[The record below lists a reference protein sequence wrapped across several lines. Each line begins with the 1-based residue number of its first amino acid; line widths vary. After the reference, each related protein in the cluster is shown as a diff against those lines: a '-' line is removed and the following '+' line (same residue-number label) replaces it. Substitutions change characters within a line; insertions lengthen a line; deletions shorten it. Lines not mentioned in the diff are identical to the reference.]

1 MNRNNFLAIGF
12 VILLLAIAANTIIS
26 VKASER
32 ASNTGHLTCQIQDRG
47 LHAGPHLTRA
57 MQDIGTLLTPF
68 PGEKQASIP
77 EPLIAPL
84 TNLRE
89 ELGAYVTIEHEQP
102 VARSCQ

>member
-1 MNRNNFLAIGF
+1 MNRTNFLVIGL
-12 VILLLAIAANTIIS
+12 VILLLSIAANTIIS

-47 LHAGPHLTRA
+47 LQAGPHLTRA

-68 PGEKQASIP
+68 SGEKSAPIP
-77 EPLIAPL
+77 EPLVVPL

-102 VARSCQ
+102 LGRSC